1 MGNTIVKISKY
12 DYNNKYKDVPELGSL
27 NSRED
32 IATFLDT
39 FEESGLKGYN
49 IERVLTKNSRY
60 IFVYSEGVTGW
71 DFFKEINKL
80 STIDIDITPQNIKL
94 LFDKTK
100 SRGYYTEEDYTPAI
114 NTSDMSMSVDEDA
127 PTGFMGDDSPV
138 MDNVDRRLLHV
149 RRGVRLPINDTHG
162 VIIGRSTSQSE
173 YTVNNTKVSR
183 KHAQVYKEGNKCMV
197 HDFDSANG
205 TFIDGLRVRS
215 DLDRELLVGSSL
227 MLADEEF
234 KLV

>member
-12 DYNNKYKDVPELGSL
+12 DYNNKYKDVPELSSL

-32 IATFLDT
+32 VATFLDT

-49 IERVLTKNSRY
+49 IEKVLTKNSKY

-80 STIDIDITPQNIKL
+80 SSIDIDITPQNIKL

-100 SRGYYTEEDYTPAI
+100 SRGYYIEEYTPAI
-114 NTSDMSMSVDEDA
+114 NTSDMSMNVDEDA
-127 PTGFMGDDSPV
+127 PTGFMGDDLPV
-138 MDNVDRRLLHV
+138 LDNVDRRLLHV